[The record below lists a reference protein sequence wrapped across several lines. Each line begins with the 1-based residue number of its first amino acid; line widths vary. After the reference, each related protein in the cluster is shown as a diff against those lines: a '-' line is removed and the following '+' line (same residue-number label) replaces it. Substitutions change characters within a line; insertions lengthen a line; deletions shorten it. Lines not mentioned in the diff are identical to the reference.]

1 MRGQSQVV
9 GFTLITLIM
18 LALTAMVFIWAN
30 PLIQNS
36 KDVNDLARIEN
47 RLILLDNAIREVA
60 IQKSQRTIDFEIK
73 SGSLMMQNS
82 TTLVYFTN
90 IDLPFASGK
99 KIVVRGSIPND
110 ENTSEGHCLDENI
123 NGTIGTDSSSCL
135 LLQGSAI
142 YELYYPVLNDSDG
155 NCFAIR
161 VAGDDKGAGKGKHKI
176 KLKYD
181 HLNNSAENGCVITS
195 KNFKPT
201 VEISIE

>member
-82 TTLVYFTN
+82 STLVYFTN
-90 IDLPFASGK
+90 IDLPFASGE

-110 ENTSEGHCLDENI
+110 ANTSAGHCLNESA
-123 NGTIGTDSSSCL
+123 NGVIGTDSSSCL

-142 YELYYPVLNDSDG
+142 YELYYPILIDSDD

-161 VAGDDKGAGKGKHKI
+161 LTGDDTGAGKGKHKI

-181 HLNNSAENGCVITS
+181 YLNTTAETGCTNVTT
-195 KNFKPT
+195 KPT

>member
-18 LALTAMVFIWAN
+18 LALTAIVFIWAN

-36 KDVNDLARIEN
+36 KDINDLDRIEN
-47 RLILLDNAIREVA
+47 RLILLDNAIKEVA
-60 IQKSQRTIDFEIK
+60 IQKSQRTIDFEII
-73 SGSLMMQNS
+73 SGSLMMENS
-82 TTLVYFTN
+82 STLVYFTN

-99 KIVVRGSIPND
+99 KIVVRGSNY
-110 ENTSEGHCLDENI
+110 TSGGLCLNESI

-142 YELYYPVLNDSDG
+142 YELYYPVLNDSDD

-161 VAGDDKGAGKGKHKI
+161 LTGDDTGAGKGKHKI

-181 HLNNSAENGCVITS
+181 HLNTSVENGCTVTS

>member
-18 LALTAMVFIWAN
+18 LALTAIVFIWAN

-36 KDVNDLARIEN
+36 KDVNDLDRIEN
-47 RLILLDNAIREVA
+47 RLILLDNAIKEVA
-60 IQKSQRTIDFEIK
+60 IQKSQRTIDFEIS
-73 SGSLMMQNS
+73 SGSLMMENS
-82 TTLVYFTN
+82 STLVYFTN
-90 IDLPFASGK
+90 IDLPFKSGE
-99 KIVVRGSIPND
+99 KIVVRGSIPD
-110 ENTSEGHCLDENI
+110 DDNTSAGHCLNEST
-123 NGTIGTDSSSCL
+123 NGTIGIDSSSCL

-142 YELYYPVLNDSDG
+142 YELYYPVLNDSNS

-161 VAGDDKGAGKGKHKI
+161 LTGSDTGAGKGKHKI

-181 HLNNSAENGCVITS
+181 HLNDSAENGCAEGSIT
-195 KNFKPT
+195 KPT

>member
-18 LALTAMVFIWAN
+18 LALTAIVFIWAN

-36 KDVNDLARIEN
+36 KDVNDLDRIEN
-47 RLILLDNAIREVA
+47 RLILLDNAIKEVA
-60 IQKSQRTIDFEIK
+60 IQKSQRTIDFEIS
-73 SGSLMMQNS
+73 SGSLMMENS
-82 TTLVYFTN
+82 STLVYFTN
-90 IDLPFASGK
+90 IDLPFKSGE
-99 KIVVRGSIPND
+99 KIVVRGSIPD
-110 ENTSEGHCLDENI
+110 DDNTSAGHCLNEST
-123 NGTIGTDSSSCL
+123 NGTIGIDSSSCL

-142 YELYYPVLNDSDG
+142 YELYYPVLNDSNS

-161 VAGDDKGAGKGKHKI
+161 LTGSDTGAGKGKHKI

-181 HLNNSAENGCVITS
+181 HLNDSAENGCAGGSIT
-195 KNFKPT
+195 KPT

>member
-18 LALTAMVFIWAN
+18 LALTAIVFIWAN

-36 KDVNDLARIEN
+36 KDVNDLDRIEN

-60 IQKSQRTIDFEIK
+60 IQKSQRTIDFEIS
-73 SGSLMMQNS
+73 SGSLMMENS
-82 TTLVYFTN
+82 STLVYFTN
-90 IDLPFASGK
+90 IDLPFKSGE
-99 KIVVRGSIPND
+99 KIVVRGSIPD
-110 ENTSEGHCLDENI
+110 DDNTSAGHCLNEST
-123 NGTIGTDSSSCL
+123 NGTIGIDSSSCL

-142 YELYYPVLNDSDG
+142 YELYYPVLNDS
-155 NCFAIR
+155 NNKCFAIR
-161 VAGDDKGAGKGKHKI
+161 LTGSDTGAGKGKHKI

-181 HLNNSAENGCVITS
+181 HLNDSAENGCAGGSIT
-195 KNFKPT
+195 KPT

>member
-18 LALTAMVFIWAN
+18 LALTAIVFIWAN

-36 KDVNDLARIEN
+36 KDVNDLDRIEN

-60 IQKSQRTIDFEIK
+60 IQKSQRTIDFEIS
-73 SGSLMMQNS
+73 SGSLMMENS
-82 TTLVYFTN
+82 STLVYFTN
-90 IDLPFASGK
+90 IDLPFKSGE
-99 KIVVRGSIPND
+99 KIVVRGSIPD
-110 ENTSEGHCLDENI
+110 DDNTSAGHCLDEST
-123 NGTIGTDSSSCL
+123 NGTIGIDSSSCL

-142 YELYYPVLNDSDG
+142 YELYYPVLNDSNS

-161 VAGDDKGAGKGKHKI
+161 LTGSDTGAGKGKHKI

-181 HLNNSAENGCVITS
+181 HLNDSAENGCAGGSIT
-195 KNFKPT
+195 KPT

>member
-18 LALTAMVFIWAN
+18 LALTAIVFIWAN

-36 KDVNDLARIEN
+36 KDVNDLDRIEN

-60 IQKSQRTIDFEIK
+60 IQKSQRTIDFEIS
-73 SGSLMMQNS
+73 SGSLMMENS
-82 TTLVYFTN
+82 STLVYFTN
-90 IDLPFASGK
+90 IDLPFKSGE
-99 KIVVRGSIPND
+99 KIVVRGSIPD
-110 ENTSEGHCLDENI
+110 DDNTSAGHCLNEST
-123 NGTIGTDSSSCL
+123 NGTIGIDSSSCL

-142 YELYYPVLNDSDG
+142 YELYYPVLNDSNS

-161 VAGDDKGAGKGKHKI
+161 LTGSDTGAGKGKHKI

-181 HLNNSAENGCVITS
+181 HLNDSAENGCAGGSIT
-195 KNFKPT
+195 KPT

>member
-18 LALTAMVFIWAN
+18 LALTAIVFIWAN

-36 KDVNDLARIEN
+36 KDVNDLDRIEN

-60 IQKSQRTIDFEIK
+60 IQKSQRTIDFEIS
-73 SGSLMMQNS
+73 SGSLMMENS
-82 TTLVYFTN
+82 STLVYFTN
-90 IDLPFASGK
+90 VDLPFTSGE
-99 KIVVRGSIPND
+99 KIVVRGSIPD
-110 ENTSEGHCLDENI
+110 DDNTSAGHCLNEST
-123 NGTIGTDSSSCL
+123 NGTIGIDSSSCL

-142 YELYYPVLNDSDG
+142 YELYYPVLNDS
-155 NCFAIR
+155 NNKCFAIR
-161 VAGDDKGAGKGKHKI
+161 LTGSDTGAGKGKHKI

-181 HLNNSAENGCVITS
+181 HLNDSAENGCAGGSIT
-195 KNFKPT
+195 KPT

>member
-18 LALTAMVFIWAN
+18 LALTAIVFIWAN

-36 KDVNDLARIEN
+36 KDINDLDRIEN
-47 RLILLDNAIREVA
+47 RLILLDNAIKEVA
-60 IQKSQRTIDFEIK
+60 IQKSQRTIDFEIT
-73 SGSLMMQNS
+73 SGSLMMENS
-82 TTLVYFTN
+82 SNLVYFTN
-90 IDLPFASGK
+90 IDLPFASGE
-99 KIVVRGSIPND
+99 KIVVRGSIPTN
-110 ENTSEGHCLDENI
+110 ENSTAGHCLNKSA
-123 NGTIGTDSSSCL
+123 NGVIGTDSSSCL

-142 YELYYPVLNDSDG
+142 YELYYPVLNDSGG

-161 VAGDDKGAGKGKHKI
+161 LTGDDTGAGKGKHKI

-181 HLNNSAENGCVITS
+181 HLNSSSETGCSVTTT
-195 KNFKPT
+195 KPT